1 MKVYLDNCCYNRL
14 FDDRSNIK
22 NYLER
27 EAILIIMQ
35 KAFEK
40 ELRIIGSDILEI
52 EMSRIKDN
60 EKRNDVEGIY
70 NALVIDTIK
79 ITSEIEERAIQIRDV
94 SNIKAFDSLHLA
106 SAEIGAD
113 VLLTTDIKF
122 LRGSQKVNPKIAV
135 KNPVAFIMEVF
146 DYDESDNKSS

>member
-27 EAILIIMQ
+27 ETILIVMQ
-35 KAFEK
+35 KAYDK
-40 ELRIIGSDILEI
+40 ELEIVGSDILEI
-52 EMSRIKDN
+52 EMSKITN
-60 EKRNDVEGIY
+60 HEKRNDVEGVY
-70 NALVIDTIK
+70 NAIISDRIK
-79 ITSEIEERAIQIRDV
+79 ISDKVEKRAIQIREA

-122 LRGSQKVNPKIAV
+122 LRGSQKIGAKIAV
-135 KNPVAFIMEVF
+135 RNPVEFVMEVF
-146 DYDESDNKSS
+146 DYDESDNEYR